1 MTAMEIITRGA
12 PYGANVDDF
21 SIRRLAGTGELPPR
35 PVDTLPENGAGN
47 IIWNILCKCWS
58 YKPADRPTASHVSTV
73 MHKTYQPPGR
83 TPFCLLGLGVPD
95 HAEFRRWDAADAQ
108 AVDQRGHADLVSHF
122 EQRGLTNY
130 TELFHPNNIIT
141 VASIADT
148 ALANV
153 YRAELLHHEPVAIKC
168 VKHQTPYK
176 KLKEQRAARELSCWS
191 SYTHDNILSLLGFA
205 VVGEEIAMVSPWMIN
220 GCVTDY
226 VTHNPDCNRL
236 ELCSQLARAIAYI
249 HAHDVVHGDIKSVC
263 SYGLG
268 HTGAITSLPTLQP
281 NVLVSDSGIVKV
293 TDFGVSIMDHQE
305 IEFSVT
311 SSGRGT
317 ERWQASGS
325 IQNFDVSY
333 DDHIEAGS

>member
-1 MTAMEIITRGA
+1 MRSF
-12 PYGANVDDF
+12 VDGMLQTL
-21 SIRRLAGTGELPPR
+21 RLLIKE
-35 PVDTLPENGAGN
+35 DT
-47 IIWNILCKCWS
+47 S
-58 YKPADRPTASHVSTV
+58 V
-73 MHKTYQPPGR
+73 
-83 TPFCLLGLGVPD
+83 
-95 HAEFRRWDAADAQ
+95 
-108 AVDQRGHADLVSHF
+108 ADLVSHF

-249 HAHDVVHGDIKSVC
+249 HAHDVVHGDIKS
-263 SYGLG
+263 
-268 HTGAITSLPTLQP
+268 P